1 MKNKLTDLNDH
12 LFAQLERLG
21 DEGLTKEQAELEI
34 KRSNAVTS
42 VAREVISNA
51 SLVLKAEIAFRD
63 VAQKATK
70 VYCLAIRH
78 WKASYEQVF
87 G

>member
-21 DEGLTKEQAELEI
+21 DEGLTKEQAEHEI

-63 VAQKATK
+63 GRAEGNKGLLLGHKA
-70 VYCLAIRH
+70 LD
-78 WKASYEQVF
+78 S
-87 G
+87 